1 MTEMDNTDIALRA
14 EGICFAYRDKEWVL
28 RDISLSIPRGKAT
41 MIMGP
46 SGSGK
51 TTLMKVLAGILCPQ
65 RGRLEALS
73 QEVGKRTRRSLYSL
87 IGYIPKKLGLVRNL
101 TSLENVL
108 MGALGRCGH
117 GKVMLGLFPRHE
129 IEQAQAALDLM
140 GIGDKSSEKVF
151 RLSGGQR
158 QRVAIARTLLQRPRV
173 VLADEFVSDLDLALA
188 SEVLRLMRQV
198 AEREQMTFVANM
210 HEPELVREFADQVLL
225 LDHGELVRGLPRHG
239 LQGQPSAE
247 VFQ

>member
-1 MTEMDNTDIALRA
+1 VTEMDNTDIALRA
-14 EGICFAYRDKEWVL
+14 EGICFAYRGEEWVL
-28 RDISLSIPRGKAT
+28 KDISLSVPKGKAT

-51 TTLMKVLAGILCPQ
+51 TTLMKVLAGILDPQ
-65 RGRLEALS
+65 RGRV
-73 QEVGKRTRRSLYSL
+73 EVLNHEIGKRTRRSLYSL
-87 IGYIPKKLGLVRNL
+87 IGYIPQQLGLVRNL

-173 VLADEFVSDLDLALA
+173 VLADELVSDLDLALA
-188 SEVLRLMRQV
+188 SEILRLMHEA
-198 AEREQMTFVANM
+198 AEREQMTFLANM

>member
-1 MTEMDNTDIALRA
+1 MDSTDLALRA
-14 EGICFAYRDKEWVL
+14 EGICFAYQGEEWVL
-28 RDISLSIPRGKAT
+28 KDISLSVPKGKAT

-51 TTLMKVLAGILCPQ
+51 TTLMKVLAGILDPQ
-65 RGRLEALS
+65 RGRV
-73 QEVGKRTRRSLYSL
+73 EVLNHEIGKRTRRSLYSL
-87 IGYIPKKLGLVRNL
+87 IGYIPQQLGLVRNL

-117 GKVMLGLFPRHE
+117 GKVMLGLFPHHE

-173 VLADEFVSDLDLALA
+173 VLADEFVSDLDLDLA
-188 SEVLRLMRQV
+188 SEILRLMRQV
-198 AEREQMTFVANM
+198 AEREQMTFIANM
-210 HEPELVREFADQVLL
+210 HEPQLVREFADQVLL

>member
-1 MTEMDNTDIALRA
+1 MTEINSTDIALRA
-14 EGICFAYRDKEWVL
+14 EGISFAYQGEEWIL
-28 RDISLSIPRGKAT
+28 RDISLALPRGKVT

-51 TTLMKVLAGILCPQ
+51 TTLLKVLAGIMCPQ
-65 RGRLEALS
+65 RGRVEVLNHEIGGRS
-73 QEVGKRTRRSLYSL
+73 QRSLYSL
-87 IGYIPKKLGLVRNL
+87 IGYIPQQLGLVRNL

-117 GKVMLGLFPRHE
+117 GKVLLGCFPRHE

-140 GIGDKSSEKVF
+140 GIGHKSSEKVF

-188 SEVLRLMRQV
+188 SEILKLMREAV
-198 AEREQMTFVANM
+198 EREQMTFLVNM
-210 HEPELVREFADQVLL
+210 HETELVREFADQLL
-225 LDHGELVRGLPRHG
+225 ILDHGQIVRRLPTDGPQERPPSEA
-239 LQGQPSAE
+239 LQ
-247 VFQ
+247 

>member
-1 MTEMDNTDIALRA
+1 MDSTDLALRA
-14 EGICFAYRDKEWVL
+14 EGICFAYRGEEWVL
-28 RDISLSIPRGKAT
+28 KDISLSVPKGKAT

-51 TTLMKVLAGILCPQ
+51 TTLMKVLAGILDPQ
-65 RGRLEALS
+65 RGRV
-73 QEVGKRTRRSLYSL
+73 EVLNHEIGKRTRRSLYSL
-87 IGYIPKKLGLVRNL
+87 IGYIPQQLGLVRNL

-117 GKVMLGLFPRHE
+117 GKVMLGLFPHHE

-140 GIGDKSSEKVF
+140 GISDKSSEKVF

-188 SEVLRLMRQV
+188 SEILRLMRQV

>member
-1 MTEMDNTDIALRA
+1 MDSTDLALRA
-14 EGICFAYRDKEWVL
+14 EGICFAYRGEEWVL
-28 RDISLSIPRGKAT
+28 KDISLSVPRGKAT

-51 TTLMKVLAGILCPQ
+51 TTLMKVLAGILDPQ
-65 RGRLEALS
+65 RGRVELLNHEI
-73 QEVGKRTRRSLYSL
+73 GKRTRRSLYSL
-87 IGYIPKKLGLVRNL
+87 IGYIPQQLGLVRNL

-140 GIGDKSSEKVF
+140 DIGDKGSEKVF

-158 QRVAIARTLLQRPRV
+158 QRVAIARTLLQRTRV

-188 SEVLRLMRQV
+188 SEILRLMRQV
-198 AEREQMTFVANM
+198 AEREQMTFIANM
-210 HEPELVREFADQVLL
+210 HEPQLVREFADQVLL

>member
-1 MTEMDNTDIALRA
+1 MDSTDLALRA
-14 EGICFAYRDKEWVL
+14 EGICFAYRGEEWVL
-28 RDISLSIPRGKAT
+28 KDISLSVPKGKAT

-51 TTLMKVLAGILCPQ
+51 TTLMKVLAGILEPQ
-65 RGRLEALS
+65 RGRVDVLNHEI
-73 QEVGKRTRRSLYSL
+73 GKRTRRSLYSL
-87 IGYIPKKLGLVRNL
+87 IGYIPQQLGLVRNL

-117 GKVMLGLFPRHE
+117 GRVMLGLFPRHE
-129 IEQAQAALDLM
+129 VEKAHAALDLM

-173 VLADEFVSDLDLALA
+173 VLADELVSDLDLALA
-188 SEVLRLMRQV
+188 SEILRLMHEA
-198 AEREQMTFVANM
+198 AEREQMTFLVNM
-210 HEPELVREFADQVLL
+210 HETQLVREFADHVLI
-225 LDHGELVRGLPRHG
+225 LDHGQIVRRFPTDGPQERLPSEV
-239 LQGQPSAE
+239 LQ
-247 VFQ
+247 

>member
-1 MTEMDNTDIALRA
+1 MDSTDLALRA
-14 EGICFAYRDKEWVL
+14 EGICFAYRGEEWVL
-28 RDISLSIPRGKAT
+28 KDISLSVPKGKAT

-51 TTLMKVLAGILCPQ
+51 TTLMKVLAGILDPQ
-65 RGRLEALS
+65 RGRV
-73 QEVGKRTRRSLYSL
+73 EVLNHEIGKRTRRSLYSL
-87 IGYIPKKLGLVRNL
+87 IGYIPQQLGLVRNL

-117 GKVMLGLFPRHE
+117 GKVMLGLFPHHE

-140 GIGDKSSEKVF
+140 GISDKSSEKVF

-198 AEREQMTFVANM
+198 AEREQMTFIANM
-210 HEPELVREFADQVLL
+210 HEPQLVREFADQVLL

>member
-1 MTEMDNTDIALRA
+1 MDSTDLALRA
-14 EGICFAYRDKEWVL
+14 EGICFAYRGEEWVL
-28 RDISLSIPRGKAT
+28 KDISLSVPKGKAT

-51 TTLMKVLAGILCPQ
+51 TTLMKVLAGILDPQ
-65 RGRLEALS
+65 RGRV
-73 QEVGKRTRRSLYSL
+73 EVLNHEIGKRTRRSLYSL
-87 IGYIPKKLGLVRNL
+87 IGYIPQQLGLVRNL

-117 GKVMLGLFPRHE
+117 GRVMLGLFPRHE

-173 VLADEFVSDLDLALA
+173 VLADELVSDLDLALA

>member
-28 RDISLSIPRGKAT
+28 RGISLSIPRGKAT

-65 RGRLEALS
+65 HGRLEVLS

-87 IGYIPKKLGLVRNL
+87 IGYIPQQLGLVRNL

-129 IEQAQAALDLM
+129 VEQAQAALDLM

-173 VLADEFVSDLDLALA
+173 VLADELVSDLDLALA
-188 SEVLRLMRQV
+188 SEILRLMHEA
-198 AEREQMTFVANM
+198 AEREQMTFLVNM
-210 HEPELVREFADQVLL
+210 HETQLVREFADHVLI
-225 LDHGELVRGLPRHG
+225 LDHGQIVRRFPTDGPQERLPSEV
-239 LQGQPSAE
+239 LQ
-247 VFQ
+247 

>member
-1 MTEMDNTDIALRA
+1 MDSTDLALRA
-14 EGICFAYRDKEWVL
+14 EGICFAYRGEEWVL
-28 RDISLSIPRGKAT
+28 KDISLSVPRGKAT

-87 IGYIPKKLGLVRNL
+87 IGYIPQQLGLVRNL

-140 GIGDKSSEKVF
+140 GISDKSSEKVF

-173 VLADEFVSDLDLALA
+173 VLADELVSDLDLALA
-188 SEVLRLMRQV
+188 SEILRLMHEA
-198 AEREQMTFVANM
+198 AEREQMTFLVNM
-210 HEPELVREFADQVLL
+210 HETQLVREFADHVLI
-225 LDHGELVRGLPRHG
+225 LDHGQIVRRFPTDGPQERLPSEV
-239 LQGQPSAE
+239 LQ
-247 VFQ
+247 

>member
-1 MTEMDNTDIALRA
+1 MDNTDIALRA

-28 RDISLSIPRGKAT
+28 RGISLSIPRGKAT

-51 TTLMKVLAGILCPQ
+51 TTLMKVLAGILDPQ
-65 RGRLEALS
+65 RGRLEVLNH
-73 QEVGKRTRRSLYSL
+73 EIGKRTRRSLYSL
-87 IGYIPKKLGLVRNL
+87 IGYIPQQLGLVRNL

-117 GKVMLGLFPRHE
+117 GRVMMGLFPHHE
-129 IEQAQAALDLM
+129 VEQAHAALDLM

-173 VLADEFVSDLDLALA
+173 VLADELVSDLDLALA
-188 SEVLRLMRQV
+188 SEILKLMREA
-198 AEREQMTFVANM
+198 AEREQMTFLVNM
-210 HEPELVREFADQVLL
+210 HETQLVREFADHVLI
-225 LDHGELVRGLPRHG
+225 LDHGQIVRGLPRHG

>member
-51 TTLMKVLAGILCPQ
+51 TTLMKVLAGILDPQ
-65 RGRLEALS
+65 RGRV
-73 QEVGKRTRRSLYSL
+73 EVLNHEIGKRTRRSLYSL
-87 IGYIPKKLGLVRNL
+87 IGYIPQQLGLVRNL

-117 GKVMLGLFPRHE
+117 GRVMLGLFPHHE

-140 GIGDKSSEKVF
+140 GISDKSSEKVF

-173 VLADEFVSDLDLALA
+173 VLADEFVSDLDLDLA
-188 SEVLRLMRQV
+188 SEILRLMRQV
-198 AEREQMTFVANM
+198 AEREQMTFIANM
-210 HEPELVREFADQVLL
+210 HEPQLVREFADQVLL

>member
-1 MTEMDNTDIALRA
+1 MDNTDIALRA

-28 RDISLSIPRGKAT
+28 RDISLSIPKGKAT

-51 TTLMKVLAGILCPQ
+51 TTLMKVLAGILDPQ
-65 RGRLEALS
+65 RGRV
-73 QEVGKRTRRSLYSL
+73 EVLNHEIGKLTRRSLYSL
-87 IGYIPKKLGLVRNL
+87 IGYIPQQLGLVRNL

-108 MGALGRCGH
+108 MGALGRCCH

-129 IEQAQAALDLM
+129 IEQAQDALDLM
-140 GIGDKSSEKVF
+140 DIGDKGSEKVF

-188 SEVLRLMRQV
+188 SEILNRMRQA
-198 AEREQMTFVANM
+198 AEQEQITFVMNM
-210 HEPELVREFADQVLL
+210 HEVQLVQEFADQVLI
-225 LDHGELVRGLPRHG
+225 LDHGQIVRRFPTDGPQERLPSEV
-239 LQGQPSAE
+239 LQ
-247 VFQ
+247 

>member
-1 MTEMDNTDIALRA
+1 MSEIDGTDIALRA
-14 EGICFAYRDKEWVL
+14 EGIYFAYRGEEWVL
-28 RDISLSIPRGKAT
+28 KDISLSLPRGKAT

-51 TTLMKVLAGILCPQ
+51 TTLLKVLAGILDPQ
-65 RGRLEALS
+65 RGRVAILNHEI
-73 QEVGKRTRRSLYSL
+73 GKRTQRSLYSL
-87 IGYIPKKLGLVRNL
+87 VGYIPQQLGLVRNL

-108 MGALGRCGH
+108 MGALGWCGH

-158 QRVAIARTLLQRPRV
+158 QRIAIARTLLQRPRV
-173 VLADEFVSDLDLALA
+173 VLADEFVSDLDPALA
-188 SEVLRLMRQV
+188 SEILRLMRQV

-210 HEPELVREFADQVLL
+210 HEPELVREFADQVLI
-225 LDHGELVRGLPRHG
+225 LDHGQIVRRFPTDEPQERSPSEV
-239 LQGQPSAE
+239 LQ
-247 VFQ
+247 

>member
-1 MTEMDNTDIALRA
+1 MDSTDLALRA
-14 EGICFAYRDKEWVL
+14 EGICFAYRGEEWVL
-28 RDISLSIPRGKAT
+28 KDISLSVPKGKAT

-51 TTLMKVLAGILCPQ
+51 TTLMKVLAGILDPQ
-65 RGRLEALS
+65 RGRV
-73 QEVGKRTRRSLYSL
+73 EVLNHEIGKRTRRSLYSL
-87 IGYIPKKLGLVRNL
+87 IGYIPQQLGLVRNL

-117 GKVMLGLFPRHE
+117 GRVMLGLFPRHE
-129 IEQAQAALDLM
+129 VEQAHAALDLM

-173 VLADEFVSDLDLALA
+173 VLADELVSDLDLALA
-188 SEVLRLMRQV
+188 SEILRLMHEA
-198 AEREQMTFVANM
+198 AEREQMTFLVNM
-210 HEPELVREFADQVLL
+210 HETQLVREFADHVLI
-225 LDHGELVRGLPRHG
+225 LDHGQIVRRFPTDGPQERLPSEV
-239 LQGQPSAE
+239 LQ
-247 VFQ
+247 

>member
-14 EGICFAYRDKEWVL
+14 EGICFAYRGEEWVL
-28 RDISLSIPRGKAT
+28 KDIFLSIPRGKAT

-51 TTLMKVLAGILCPQ
+51 TTLMKVLAGILDPQ
-65 RGRLEALS
+65 RGRV
-73 QEVGKRTRRSLYSL
+73 EVLNHEIGKRTRRSLYSL
-87 IGYIPKKLGLVRNL
+87 IGYIPQQLGLVRNL

-129 IEQAQAALDLM
+129 IEQAQDALDLM
-140 GIGDKSSEKVF
+140 DIGDKGSEKVF

-173 VLADEFVSDLDLALA
+173 VLADELVSDLDLALA
-188 SEVLRLMRQV
+188 SEILRLMHEA
-198 AEREQMTFVANM
+198 AEREQMTFLVNM
-210 HEPELVREFADQVLL
+210 HETQLVREFADHVLI
-225 LDHGELVRGLPRHG
+225 LDHGQIVRRFPTDGPQERLPSEV
-239 LQGQPSAE
+239 LQ
-247 VFQ
+247 

>member
-1 MTEMDNTDIALRA
+1 MDSTDLALRA
-14 EGICFAYRDKEWVL
+14 EGICFAYRGEEWVL
-28 RDISLSIPRGKAT
+28 KDISLSVPKGKAT

-51 TTLMKVLAGILCPQ
+51 TTLMKVLAGILDPQ
-65 RGRLEALS
+65 RGRV
-73 QEVGKRTRRSLYSL
+73 EVLNHEIGKRTRRSLYSL
-87 IGYIPKKLGLVRNL
+87 IGYIPQQLGLVRNL

-117 GKVMLGLFPRHE
+117 GRVMLGLFPRHE
-129 IEQAQAALDLM
+129 VEQAHAALNLM

-173 VLADEFVSDLDLALA
+173 VLADELVSDLDLALA
-188 SEVLRLMRQV
+188 SEILRLMHEA
-198 AEREQMTFVANM
+198 AEREQMTFLVNM
-210 HEPELVREFADQVLL
+210 HETQLVREFADHVLI
-225 LDHGELVRGLPRHG
+225 LDHGQIVRRFPTDGPQERLPSEV
-239 LQGQPSAE
+239 LQ
-247 VFQ
+247 